1 MQVKG
6 CNTDLKKKKTER
18 KKSYGY
24 GNLGAISIDL
34 HRPVLEIFLK

>member
-6 CNTDLKKKKTER
+6 CNTDLKKKTER

-24 GNLGAISIDL
+24 GNLGSISIDL